1 MYYNLNW
8 PYSLHTAASVLFV
21 SRVSLISHKNF
32 NFELAYL
39 ILIKIKIIY
48 YFCNDNYEVL
58 SNNLI
63 RVIFFS
69 ITYSR
74 YKNNWSCSSVMLY
87 TLPVKYIAVPEAEW
101 PQFLASGF
109 PTVCYFKRPPE
120 NLLLP
125 LILVCQLALA
135 KNLTVFAVWP
145 AKIIL
150 PMCTRFEARG
160 HFVLLYKGVCFFFM
174 VIKLDII

>member
-21 SRVSLISHKNF
+21 SRVSLISHKNSK
-32 NFELAYL
+32 FELAYL

-74 YKNNWSCSSVMLY
+74 YKNNWSCSSVKLY
-87 TLPVKYIAVPEAEW
+87 STLVSTCKIYRSSWSRVTSVFGLRLSNSLLF
-101 PQFLASGF
+101 QKASW
-109 PTVCYFKRPPE
+109 KPPP
-120 NLLLP
+120 P
-125 LILVCQLALA
+125 LDPSVSASSS
-135 KNLTVFAVWP
+135 
-145 AKIIL
+145 
-150 PMCTRFEARG
+150 
-160 HFVLLYKGVCFFFM
+160 
-174 VIKLDII
+174 